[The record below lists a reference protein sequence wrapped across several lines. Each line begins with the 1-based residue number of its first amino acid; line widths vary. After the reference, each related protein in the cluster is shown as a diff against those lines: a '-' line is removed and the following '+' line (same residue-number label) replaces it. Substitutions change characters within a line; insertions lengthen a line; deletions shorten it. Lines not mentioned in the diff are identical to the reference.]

1 MATFDQRGQT
11 VQYQYNAGTINFGQA
26 KTLDGFRQEL
36 KKLQAELERAVEAK
50 AITGGN
56 AIDAETHVK
65 KAILLAEEATPNK
78 KTLMQHLASAKD
90 LVTNVDGLVTA
101 VAAAATTVGKLFL

>member
-50 AITGGN
+50 AIGRIEG
-56 AIDAETHVK
+56 D
-65 KAILLAEEATPNK
+65 
-78 KTLMQHLASAKD
+78 
-90 LVTNVDGLVTA
+90 
-101 VAAAATTVGKLFL
+101 